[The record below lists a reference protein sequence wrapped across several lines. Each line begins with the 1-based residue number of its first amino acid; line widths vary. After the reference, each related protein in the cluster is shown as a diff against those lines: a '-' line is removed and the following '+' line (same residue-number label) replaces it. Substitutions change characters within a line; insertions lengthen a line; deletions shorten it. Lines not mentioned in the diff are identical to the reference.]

1 MTDIIQISKS
11 SPKLELN
18 QERRKN
24 YLKLA
29 LLANLAIWVPAL
41 LYLIIAPKTYTS
53 SSAIALPDVRRSGNV
68 DLPGIGK
75 ASYEN
80 SSPYSITSQDPRENY
95 KFLALSDPILE
106 EAAAHLNMSAQQF
119 GEPRVKLLDNTS
131 LIEIKIKGRTPQEAQ
146 NKSLA
151 FYKVFE
157 DKLAELRT
165 REAIERDLGMKAAL
179 GDSQRKLAAAQK
191 SLADYRAS
199 SGVVSAEQINEL
211 SNNIEQLRKERA
223 QVMAQQKQANTR
235 SNQLASNMN
244 LSAQQAND
252 AFALQSDRIFQ
263 QNLKDYSEANASITA
278 LSGKF
283 LPNHPTIVSEKAK
296 QYAAQRALTER
307 SQAILGRPIDPRSL
321 QNFNL
326 GSNSYASA
334 KENLFQDLV
343 TAQAEQ
349 RGMTTQAQEL
359 DRQIAQLETRLK
371 SMTKQEATLEELKR
385 NMQVAE
391 AVFSSNLT
399 RLDINKS
406 DNFGSYPLIQKVI
419 EPSLPKKPSEPK
431 TLFVLAGA
439 TLGSI
444 FITAGMIA
452 YWLRD
457 RQTTLIYQSFK
468 NREREI
474 M

>member
-1 MTDIIQISKS
+1 MTDIIKIPKS
-11 SPKLELN
+11 SHKLEFV
-18 QERRKN
+18 QERKKY
-24 YLKLA
+24 YLPLC
-29 LLANLAIWVPAL
+29 LLANIAVWIPAL

-53 SSAIALPDVRRSGNV
+53 ESAIVLPDVRRGGNV

-75 ASYEN
+75 ASYED

-95 KFLALSDPILE
+95 KFLALSEPILE
-106 EAAAHLNMSAQQF
+106 AAAADLNMSVDDF
-119 GEPRVKLLDNTS
+119 GEPRIKLLDNTS
-131 LIEIKIKGRTPQEAQ
+131 IVEVKIKGRTPQEAH

-151 FYKVFE
+151 FYKAFE
-157 DKLAELRT
+157 DKLTELRT
-165 REAIERDLGMKAAL
+165 REAIERDLGVKTAL
-179 GDSQRKLAAAQK
+179 GDSQKKLAAAQK

-211 SNNIEQLRKERA
+211 SNNIEQLRKQRA
-223 QVMAQQKQANTR
+223 EVMAQQQQANTR

-252 AFALQSDRIFQ
+252 AFALQTDQIFQ
-263 QNLKDYSEANASITA
+263 QNLKDYSEANANITA
-278 LSGKF
+278 LSAKF

-296 QYAAQRALTER
+296 QDEAYKALTER

-321 QNFNL
+321 QKFNL

-334 KENLFQDLV
+334 RESLFQDLV

-349 RGMTTQAQEL
+349 RGMQTQAQEL

-419 EPSLPKKPSEPK
+419 EPSIPKKPSEPK
-431 TLFVLAGA
+431 PLFVLAGA
-439 TLGSI
+439 SLGSI
-444 FITAGMIA
+444 FITAGILL
-452 YWLRD
+452 YWLRE
-457 RQTTLIYQSFK
+457 RQTTKIYQSFK

>member
-1 MTDIIQISKS
+1 MTDIIQIPKS
-11 SPKLELN
+11 SPKLEVN
-18 QERRKN
+18 RGQRRN
-24 YLKLA
+24 YLKLV
-29 LLANLAIWVPAL
+29 LITNLAIWVPAL
-41 LYLIIAPKTYTS
+41 LYLIVAPKTYIS
-53 SSAIALPDVRRSGNV
+53 ESAIALPDSRSSSNV

-80 SSPYSITSQDPRENY
+80 SSPYSVSSQDPRENY

-106 EAAAHLNMSAQQF
+106 EAAAHLNMSLQQF
-119 GEPRVKLLDNTS
+119 GEPRIKLLDNTS
-131 LIEIKIKGRTPQEAQ
+131 IVDIKIKGRTPEEAR
-146 NKSLA
+146 NKALA

-165 REAIERDLGMKAAL
+165 REAIERDIGIKSAL

-191 SLADYRAS
+191 SLAEYRS
-199 SGVVSAEQINEL
+199 NSGVISDEQINEL

-223 QVMAQQKQANTR
+223 QVMAQQQQASTR

-252 AFALQSDRIFQ
+252 AFALQSDQIFQ
-263 QNLKDYSEANASITA
+263 QNLKDYSAANAKVTELGA
-278 LSGKF
+278 KF
-283 LPNHPTIVSEKAK
+283 LGNHPTVVSERAK
-296 QYAAQRALTER
+296 QDAAQKALNIRAQEV
-307 SQAILGRPIDPRSL
+307 LGRPVSPAVL
-321 QNFNL
+321 QRFNL
-326 GSNSYASA
+326 GNNSYASA
-334 KENLFQDLV
+334 RESLFQDLV
-343 TAQAEQ
+343 TVQAEQ
-349 RGMTTQAQEL
+349 QGLRTQAQEL
-359 DRQIAQLETRLK
+359 EQQIGQLETRLK
-371 SMTKQEATLEELKR
+371 GMTKQESTLEELKR

-406 DNFGSYPLIQKVI
+406 DSFGSYPLIQKVI

-431 TLFVLAGA
+431 PLFVLAGA

-444 FITAGMIA
+444 LITAGILM
-452 YWLRD
+452 YWLRE